1 MPGFGGGGT
10 ASGVAAALGVRTHL
24 AGLVAFF
31 VNADTGND
39 DAAGTTLATAWQTL
53 DRVFE
58 AYRYARWILGEEAML
73 TFNVAGAVFTW
84 PEEWLEAAN
93 ISFVGSDEDV
103 VLASTAVSVSVESN
117 VYNGGLLATFNPDP
131 GLVPGAGRDG
141 TFIVDVAGLVDPRP
155 VAEFVGTAV
164 VRYGGNNAN
173 TITLVTPNGL
183 PQPCRMFTHGTT
195 INLVGFGSSNRLIWD
210 NVRFEKLDI
219 GPDGESLRPS
229 NGNVEFLE
237 CSVRAN
243 YLVEEDRVTVNR
255 TWFRPGGFSQLGF
268 FSFLGAV
275 IDGAGSSQ
283 IIFNRGKVTQ
293 FKNMVVFVEPPVL
306 RWEGLSGFYTS
317 GDEITIQITEHPGL
331 LPQPARKGPGTV
343 MSLDNVRLLIEMSG
357 VNTVWLDG
365 DNQLLGGYN
374 AGSEIKVQGG
384 GTDAVVTGMLRDTI
398 IQASAPTVTDDDANG
413 FSAGNQ
419 VIDTAAKDVY
429 ICVDSST
436 GAAVWKKTTP

>member
-1 MPGFGGGGT
+1 
-10 ASGVAAALGVRTHL
+10 
-24 AGLVAFF
+24 
-31 VNADTGND
+31 
-39 DAAGTTLATAWQTL
+39 
-53 DRVFE
+53 
-58 AYRYARWILGEEAML
+58 
-73 TFNVAGAVFTW
+73 
-84 PEEWLEAAN
+84 
-93 ISFVGSDEDV
+93 
-103 VLASTAVSVSVESN
+103 
-117 VYNGGLLATFNPDP
+117 
-131 GLVPGAGRDG
+131 
-141 TFIVDVAGLVDPRP
+141 VDVAGLVDPRP
-155 VAEFVGTAV
+155 VAEFVSSAV
-164 VRYGGNNAN
+164 VRYGGNNSN
-173 TITLVTPNGL
+173 TISLVTPNGL

-275 IDGAGSSQ
+275 IDGAGASQ

-343 MSLDNVRLLIEMSG
+343 MALDNVRLLIEMSG

-374 AGSEIKVQGG
+374 AGSEIKTQGG
-384 GTDAVVTGMLRDTI
+384 LADAVVTGMLRDPVHS
-398 IQASAPTVTDDDANG
+398 ASAPAVTDDEDNG
-413 FSAGNQ
+413 VSVGNQ
-419 VIDTAAKDVY
+419 WIDTALGDAY
-429 ICVDSST
+429 ICTDST
-436 GAAVWKKTTP
+436 GGAAVWKELTAAGGGGGGLTAERLTYPGNILSGNTIHESLRVSTGLKVTGIKVSTVTTPSFTSAGGTFTLAVAKDIDGGGNNMLSAATFDLEGLLAQTDVNVTLTGTPADLEFAAAGFMRVSVASSVDDLTPAAETDALLITIITEPI